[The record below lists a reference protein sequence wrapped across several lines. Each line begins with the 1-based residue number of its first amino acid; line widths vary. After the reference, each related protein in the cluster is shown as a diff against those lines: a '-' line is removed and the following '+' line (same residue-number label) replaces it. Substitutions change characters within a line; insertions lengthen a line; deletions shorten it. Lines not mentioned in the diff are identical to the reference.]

1 MKKKPFPYGHARS
14 PDWREALQAA
24 LASCPWQ
31 TFPSTLG
38 FLYVSDHFE
47 KALEAIVSALREQTG
62 VEDWAGSIGAGICAT
77 GQEYL
82 DEPAL
87 ALMFTDIPQENY
99 RIFSGM
105 DPYTPDASW
114 PFPDGSLPYLAIVHG
129 DSQTGGDPAVQVAE
143 LASRTGSG
151 FLLGGITSSRHQ
163 GAQIARQ
170 VVHGGLSGVAFSA
183 GVPLV
188 ARLSQGCSPIGP
200 VHRVQEAQ
208 GNIVATLDRRPALE
222 ILYEEVGD
230 VLARDIRKAA
240 GFIFAALPVRGD
252 DRGDYLVRN
261 LAGVDMEHGLV
272 AIGDYIQPG
281 QELMFCKRD
290 GAGARQDLDR
300 MLADILSLKEDRE
313 IRGGLYFSCL
323 GRGAS
328 LFGPHSAELRQI
340 AGALDSAPLVGFFAN
355 GEISRDRIYGYTGVL
370 ALFLD

>member
-1 MKKKPFPYGHARS
+1 MKNPPFPYGHARS
-14 PDWREALQAA
+14 ADWREALQAA
-24 LASCPWQ
+24 LASCPWER
-31 TFPSTLG
+31 FPATLG

-47 KALEAIVSALREQTG
+47 DVLEAIVSALRERTG
-62 VEDWAGSIGAGICAT
+62 VADWTGSIGVGICAT

-99 RIFSGM
+99 RIFSGKE
-105 DPYTPDASW
+105 PSLS
-114 PFPDGSLPYLAIVHG
+114 FPDGSLPHLAIVHG
-129 DSQTGGDPAVQVAE
+129 DSQTGGDPAVQVAD
-143 LASRTGSG
+143 LAGRTGSG

-200 VHRVQEAQ
+200 VHRIQEAQ
-208 GNIVATLDRRPALE
+208 HNIVAMLDRRPALE
-222 ILYEEVGD
+222 VLYEEVGD
-230 VLARDIRKAA
+230 VLAQDIRKAA

-252 DRGDYLVRN
+252 DRGNYLVRS
-261 LAGVDMEHGLV
+261 LAGVDTEHGLV
-272 AIGDYIQPG
+272 AIGDYVQPG
-281 QELMFCKRD
+281 QELVFCKRD
-290 GAGARQDLDR
+290 GTAARQDLDR
-300 MLADILSLKEDRE
+300 MLADILKLKGDRQ

-323 GRGAS
+323 GRGES
-328 LFGPHSAELRQI
+328 LFGPNSAELGQI
-340 AGALDSAPLVGFFAN
+340 AEALDRAPLVGFFAN